1 VPVDDAIAQFIVGTQ
16 ELEDRDRK
24 ARTSPAAIAAGMT
37 AAPVERYVGLE
48 LGKHTTK
55 RGNGYLRAMLTQAAW
70 LAQRQRGSDTL
81 KTWG

>member
-1 VPVDDAIAQFIVGTQ
+1 VPVDDAIAQLTVGTQ
-16 ELEDRDRK
+16 ELEDRDRR

-37 AAPVERYVGLE
+37 PAPVERHVGWE

-55 RGNGYLRAMLTQAAW
+55 QGNGYLRALLTQAAW
-70 LAQRQRGSDTL
+70 LVQRQRGSDPL